1 MEYAKKMALIEPR
14 LLESLQQQQQQHQPS
29 CHDHRPQGMLEEKL
43 CQLDQAMQ
51 HILDRKDVSQEEKL
65 KLYHQNLQ
73 KYLLYKDKAEPMTVK
88 VIGEPSLPE
97 PHTMAPPA
105 VEEETQE
112 SIEAEIIQSAPKNL
126 RHKASV
132 LLRRLKQDDNIAW
145 NTKGELVYKGDVVPN
160 THIHDLVQDVL
171 RKRKTHV
178 PVGWQTFARALRE
191 SNVPQDLVGN
201 LERWQWMNQEE
212 EPTPMGVTV
221 SATEVHTPKMKSRS
235 SKQFRWAPYK

>member
-1 MEYAKKMALIEPR
+1 MEYAKKMALIEPH
-14 LLESLQQQQQQHQPS
+14 LLESLQQQQQQS
-29 CHDHRPQGMLEEKL
+29 CHDHQPQGMLEEKL

-65 KLYHQNLQ
+65 KLYHQSLQ
-73 KYLLYKDKAEPMTVK
+73 KYLLYKDKVEPMTVK

-97 PHTMAPPA
+97 LHTKTP
-105 VEEETQE
+105 VEETQE

-126 RHKASV
+126 RHKASI

-145 NTKGELVYKGDVVPN
+145 NTKGELVYKGDVIPN

-171 RKRKTHV
+171 RKHKTHV

-191 SNVPQDLVGN
+191 SNIPQDLVGN
-201 LERWQWMNQEE
+201 LDQWQWMNQEE
-212 EPTPMGVTV
+212 IPMGVTV
-221 SATEVHTPKMKSRS
+221 SATEVHNPQNEITIK
-235 SKQFRWAPYK
+235 

>member
-1 MEYAKKMALIEPR
+1 M
-14 LLESLQQQQQQHQPS
+14 
-29 CHDHRPQGMLEEKL
+29 
-43 CQLDQAMQ
+43 
-51 HILDRKDVSQEEKL
+51 
-65 KLYHQNLQ
+65 
-73 KYLLYKDKAEPMTVK
+73 
-88 VIGEPSLPE
+88 
-97 PHTMAPPA
+97 
-105 VEEETQE
+105 
-112 SIEAEIIQSAPKNL
+112 

-191 SNVPQDLVGN
+191 SNIPQDLVGN
-201 LERWQWMNQEE
+201 LDRWQWMNQEE
-212 EPTPMGVTV
+212 ETPMGVTV

-235 SKQFRWAPYK
+235 SKQLRWAPYK

>member
-1 MEYAKKMALIEPR
+1 
-14 LLESLQQQQQQHQPS
+14 
-29 CHDHRPQGMLEEKL
+29 MLEEKL

-51 HILDRKDVSQEEKL
+51 HILNRKDVSQEEKL
-65 KLYHQNLQ
+65 KLYHQILQ

-88 VIGEPSLPE
+88 VVGEPSLPE
-97 PHTMAPPA
+97 PLTIPSPA
-105 VEEETQE
+105 EQTQE
-112 SIEAEIIQSAPKNL
+112 SLEAEIIHSAPKNL

-191 SNVPQDLVGN
+191 SNIPQDLVGN
-201 LERWQWMNQEE
+201 LDRWQWMNQEE
-212 EPTPMGVTV
+212 ESTPMGVTV

-235 SKQFRWAPYK
+235 SKQLRWAPYK

>member
-1 MEYAKKMALIEPR
+1 MEYAKKMALVEPR
-14 LLESLQQQQQQHQPS
+14 LLESLQQQQQQS
-29 CHDHRPQGMLEEKL
+29 CHDHRPQGMLEEKM

-51 HILDRKDVSQEEKL
+51 HILNRKDVSQEEKL
-65 KLYHQNLQ
+65 KLYHQSLQ

-97 PHTMAPPA
+97 PQTIPSQA
-105 VEEETQE
+105 EEPQE
-112 SIEAEIIQSAPKNL
+112 SMEAEIIQSAPKNL

-132 LLRRLKQDDNIAW
+132 LLRRLKQDGNIAW

-171 RKRKTHV
+171 RKRKAHV

-201 LERWQWMNQEE
+201 LDRWQWMNQEE
-212 EPTPMGVTV
+212 ESMPMGVTV

-235 SKQFRWAPYK
+235 SKQLRWAPYK